1 MKILIVEDEKEL
13 AESMVKYLQNEDY
26 FCDTA
31 SDVDI
36 AREKLGLFDYDC
48 ILLDIM
54 LPKGSGLDLLEE
66 IKKAHKLDGVI
77 IISAKNSVE
86 DRIYSLKLGAD
97 DYLSKPF
104 HLAELS
110 ARVQSI
116 IRRRNFEGNNLIT
129 FENIEVDLSSKT
141 VKVVGKEIELTKT
154 ELALLIFLLNN
165 KSKVVSKNAIAE
177 HLSGQSALYFDN
189 FDIIYSHIK
198 NLKKKLGVAGEA
210 IKTIYGTGYK
220 LTSKA

>member
-1 MKILIVEDEKEL
+1 MKILIVEDEKTL
-13 AESMVKYLQNEDY
+13 AESMVHYLQNEDY
-26 FCDTA
+26 FCEA
-31 SDVDI
+31 VYDVEE

-54 LPKGSGLDLLEE
+54 LPFGSGLDLLEE
-66 IKKAHKLDGVI
+66 IKKANKLDGVI

-86 DRIYSLKLGAD
+86 DRIFSLKLGAD

-110 ARVQSI
+110 ARIQSV
-116 IRRRNFEGNNLIT
+116 IRRRNFNGNNLIHHH
-129 FENIEVDLSSKT
+129 EISVDLLSKT
-141 VKVVGKEIELTKT
+141 VKVNENEIDLTKT
-154 ELALLIFLLNN
+154 EMALLIFLLLN

-189 FDIIYSHIK
+189 FDIIYTHIK
-198 NLKKKLGVAGEA
+198 NLKKKLGIAGDY

-220 LTSKA
+220 LV